1 MSKSHQFIFV
11 IFAIIIVGSTIWYL
25 DLSHKPVETV
35 DVLIG
40 KNYDYALKSYFKCE
54 PNSSSTV
61 NINNELSEF
70 QGGVVSKKHM
80 VRDSIVRQF
89 TWTFMNH
96 KTTIWVSKT
105 YKIYHEMS
113 MTISCNNRK

>member
-54 PNSSSTV
+54 LLGKFSITPATV
-61 NINNELSEF
+61 I
-70 QGGVVSKKHM
+70 
-80 VRDSIVRQF
+80 
-89 TWTFMNH
+89 
-96 KTTIWVSKT
+96 IWLLFPF
-105 YKIYHEMS
+105 IYMAFP
-113 MTISCNNRK
+113 TGF